1 MRRQPSLGQRPVR
14 KYCVEDD
21 GGDKEDGKDGNPVV
35 DVKSDK
41 VQDQDFGNISDQT
54 RPVKSPH
61 NLFCK
66 IMRNGRK
73 KAYKKVREVQSKC

>member
-41 VQDQDFGNISDQT
+41 VQDQGLGNISDQT
-54 RPVKSPH
+54 RPVMSPH
-61 NLFCK
+61 K
-66 IMRNGRK
+66 PHIK
-73 KAYKKVREVQSKC
+73 K

>member
-1 MRRQPSLGQRPVR
+1 MRRQPSLGQKPVR

-21 GGDKEDGKDGNPVV
+21 GSDKEDGKDGNPVV

-66 IMRNGRK
+66 IIKEWEK
-73 KAYKKVREVQSKC
+73 KRHIKK